1 MDIGLYCLEKPV
13 RQILANAP
21 PQTFTADHRC
31 RVEDMLDYWRPRTT
45 RAKIRAARD
54 PLTRRLLSEDDWFDH
69 PGSAFPLYRI
79 AGTNLD
85 YTKLL
90 RTGLPQLIRNLET
103 DLASLPLPPPA
114 ANAAHSEKR
123 ELLAAT
129 RDTLQTLLDITRRHA
144 DEARA
149 LADADEASR
158 VPRAPETRAAA
169 NALDALTRRPPR
181 TLREAIQL
189 AWLTTLAS
197 GSINY
202 GRMDIWLAPWLDA
215 DLATA
220 TTSPDP
226 ALPLEQLK
234 TLWRHSAETNDNMF
248 NTRIVIGGRGRP
260 DEASSDRLALLAIEA
275 TRAVKL
281 NQPQLTLR
289 FHQHQNPALL
299 DAALASLGEG
309 RTFPL
314 LYNDDANIPAVAT
327 AFGIPETESVNYIP
341 YGCGEYVLDHASTG
355 SPNGLLNLLHLLHET
370 LHPPRSLAE
379 IYPDFETLW
388 SAWTANVETAV
399 TALARHQK
407 LTHTI
412 TAADAP
418 LLLPSHF
425 LDDCAST
432 GKPLHDGGIRYE
444 GGTLETYGNI
454 NTSDSLVAIHHH
466 VYQHKTCTLEE
477 LVHACDDNFRTPT
490 AARLR
495 RALLAAP
502 KFGNDDD
509 TADAMALRVHNHICA
524 TIRDAAPRAGLR
536 TYLAVIINNGAN
548 TTLGHHTPAT
558 PDGRLA
564 GAPMANAINPAPGHD
579 RNGLTAFLNSLKKLP
594 ATAHAGA
601 VHNMKFAPALFKP
614 PLLDKTRALLTAWF
628 AAGGTQAMITVVNR
642 NDLETAMR
650 EPENWAH
657 LIVRVGGFSARFID
671 LSPEIQREVLART
684 LNE

>member
-1 MDIGLYCLEKPV
+1 LDSE
-13 RQILANAP
+13 LAA
-21 PQTFTADHRC
+21 
-31 RVEDMLDYWRPRTT
+31 
-45 RAKIRAARD
+45 
-54 PLTRRLLSEDDWFDH
+54 
-69 PGSAFPLYRI
+69 
-79 AGTNLD
+79 
-85 YTKLL
+85 
-90 RTGLPQLIRNLET
+90 
-103 DLASLPLPPPA
+103 
-114 ANAAHSEKR
+114 
-123 ELLAAT
+123 AAT
-129 RDTLQTLLDITRRHA
+129 R
-144 DEARA
+144 
-149 LADADEASR
+149 
-158 VPRAPETRAAA
+158 PAP
-169 NALDALTRRPPR
+169 
-181 TLREAIQL
+181 
-189 AWLTTLAS
+189 
-197 GSINY
+197 
-202 GRMDIWLAPWLDA
+202 
-215 DLATA
+215 
-220 TTSPDP
+220 
-226 ALPLEQLK
+226 PLEQLK
-234 TLWRHSAETNDNMF
+234 NLWRHIAETNDNMF
-248 NTRIVIGGRGRP
+248 NNRIVVGGRGRP

-299 DAALASLGEG
+299 DAALASIGEG

-327 AFGIPETESVNYIP
+327 AFGIPETEAVNYIP
-341 YGCGEYVLDHASTG
+341 YGCGEYVIDHASTG
-355 SPNGLLNLLHLLHET
+355 SPNGLINLLHLLHET
-370 LHPPRSLAE
+370 LHPPAPPRTLAE
-379 IYPDFETLW
+379 LYPDFETLW
-388 SAWTANVETAV
+388 NAWAANVETAV

-418 LLLPSHF
+418 LLLLSHF
-425 LDDCAST
+425 LDDCAAT
-432 GKPLHDGGIRYE
+432 GKALHNGGIRYE

-454 NTSDSLVAIHHH
+454 NTADALAAIHHH
-466 VYQHKTCTLEE
+466 VYQHKTCTLDE
-477 LVHACDDNFRTPT
+477 LVRACDDNFRPPP

-509 TADAMALRVHNHICA
+509 TADAMALRVHNHICSVTRAAA
-524 TIRDAAPRAGLR
+524 THVGLR

-548 TTLGHHTPAT
+548 TTLGLHTPAT

-601 VHNMKFAPALFKP
+601 VHNMKFARSLFTE
-614 PLLDKTRALLTAWF
+614 PLFSKTRALLAAWF

-642 NDLETAMR
+642 NDLEAAMR